1 MVARAMGKRR
11 GLVHLP
17 IPLARLQAK
26 LFDLLPIKPPFTEEQ
41 ITMQGEDNVC
51 DISPMKEAFGFA
63 PRELTDYLGERFGA
77 RAGSAAPKPAM
88 GPGR

>member
-1 MVARAMGKRR
+1 
-11 GLVHLP
+11 
-17 IPLARLQAK
+17 
-26 LFDLLPIKPPFTEEQ
+26 
-41 ITMQGEDNVC
+41 
-51 DISPMKEAFGFA
+51 MKEAFGFA